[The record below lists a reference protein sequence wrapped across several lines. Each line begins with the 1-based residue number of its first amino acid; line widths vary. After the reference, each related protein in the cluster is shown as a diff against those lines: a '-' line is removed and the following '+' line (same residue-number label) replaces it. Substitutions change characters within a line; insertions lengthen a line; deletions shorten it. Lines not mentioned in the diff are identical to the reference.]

1 MASLKLRISKISGQR
16 VEALKMDQPIVYCK
30 PNIVVL
36 GRVPELIRGTQIK
49 GHRGVVEA
57 IRWRI
62 LPAYD
67 LDE

>member
-1 MASLKLRISKISGQR
+1 MG
-16 VEALKMDQPIVYCK
+16 EAIVYCK
-30 PNIVVL
+30 PNIVAL
-36 GRVPELIRGTQIK
+36 GSVAEMIRGTLIK

-57 IRWRI
+57 IHWRI